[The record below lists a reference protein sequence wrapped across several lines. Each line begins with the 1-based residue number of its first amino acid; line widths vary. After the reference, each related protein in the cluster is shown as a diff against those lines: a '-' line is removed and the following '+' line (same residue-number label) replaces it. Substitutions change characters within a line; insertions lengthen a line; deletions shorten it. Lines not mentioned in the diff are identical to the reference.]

1 MIEKAKIIKNGNVML
16 ENIVVT
22 PSVNNSKKHVLKYI
36 KLLGCNTITVDRN
49 TLKTAKKLALND
61 VKDKIKLVKKIHDI
75 CEHRGF
81 IFSGIESELKE
92 LKEMEANLKLL

>member
-1 MIEKAKIIKNGNVML
+1 MIEKAKIIKNGNVNL
-16 ENIVVT
+16 EKIIVP
-22 PSVNNSKKHVLKYI
+22 PSVMTAKKHVLKYI

-61 VKDKIKLVKKIHDI
+61 FKERIKLVKKIHDI

-92 LKEMEANLKLL
+92 LKEMEASVKIL